1 MIMLSKP
8 LFYIPF
14 FEEMTLPK
22 TPKKTTDQKPIK
34 KIKFIRKE
42 WARFQKMLDEL
53 PQSWFLYAGYAAIVL
68 GFGAA
73 IYQFFWVQ
81 MLGG

>member
-1 MIMLSKP
+1 
-8 LFYIPF
+8 
-14 FEEMTLPK
+14 LPK
-22 TPKKTTDQKPIK
+22 TPKQDIDPNSVQNSGQKPIK

-42 WARFQKMLDEL
+42 WARFQKMLGEL
-53 PQSWFLYAGYAAIVL
+53 PQSWFLYAGYAAILL